1 MCSSMRVFCAFIWI
15 AHLGRGTSDPFH
27 ERRRAHPDRLGEVVG
42 GGLSAS
48 GHVDVCTVDEGRVNV
63 ADVSGDDV
71 DRDAGHRQRMFPLDS
86 QADNAGS
93 VPVTCSTQRLF
104 GRA

>member
-71 DRDAGHRQRMFPLDS
+71 DRDAGHRQRMFRLIPRLIMRVRS
-86 QADNAGS
+86 LLPALLRG
-93 VPVTCSTQRLF
+93 CSAVL
-104 GRA
+104 